1 MSKAA
6 MPARNGVAF
15 GKRFGQPVNVR
26 PVGSHH
32 HHRAG
37 VQIGLQIGQR
47 AVAIGLRVAF
57 AFVPRMKPDLKAD
70 ALAKFVKQQAGDVQ
84 RFRHG
89 S

>member
-1 MSKAA
+1 MFVKLDN
-6 MPARNGVAF
+6 RVAF
-15 GKRFGQPVNVR
+15 GNGFGQPVNVR

-57 AFVPRMKPDLKAD
+57 GLVPRIKPDLKTD
-70 ALAKFVKQQAGDVQ
+70 ALAKFVKQRRRRATLPAWP
-84 RFRHG
+84 
-89 S
+89 